1 MGWFFGRN
9 REQGS
14 AEHSLEMLRVGLAI
28 IDLEP
33 DWGAEEIYQRGLQ
46 SAVVGDFRTAVIYLY
61 KAATAGNAAAQHYL
75 GWCFEVGRGV
85 EKCMTEAVKWYQAAA
100 EQGMAYAQCC
110 LAICYHKGRGVEKDY
125 DLAAKW
131 YRAAAEQ
138 GVARAQYELAGL
150 YTEGRG
156 VEVSVDEAVKW
167 YIAAARKGHKMSR
180 SLLDSFKV
188 KY

>member
-9 REQGS
+9 REQGN

-33 DWGAEEIYQRGLQ
+33 DWSAQQVYSRGLQ
-46 SAVVGDFRTAVIYLY
+46 FAAVGDFRTAAIYLY
-61 KAATAGNAAAQHYL
+61 KAATEGYAAAQHYL

-110 LAICYHKGRGVEKDY
+110 LAICYHKGRGVEKNY
-125 DLAAKW
+125 DLAVKW

-138 GVARAQYELAGL
+138 DVARAQYELAGL
-150 YTEGRG
+150 YAEGRG
-156 VEVSVDEAVKW
+156 VEASVEHSVKW

-180 SLLDSFKV
+180 KLLESFKV
-188 KY
+188 EY